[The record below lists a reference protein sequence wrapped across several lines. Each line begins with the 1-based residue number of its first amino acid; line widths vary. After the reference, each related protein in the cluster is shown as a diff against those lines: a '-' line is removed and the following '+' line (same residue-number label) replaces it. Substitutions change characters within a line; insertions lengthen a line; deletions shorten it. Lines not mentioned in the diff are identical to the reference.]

1 MGLGKIIKNGKY
13 KIYTDR
19 QAESIIQEKKKREEM
34 ATLQQNQIAEA
45 NRARTNFAG
54 NDIQMELEKQKLLG
68 FGQTGRKKLLGI

>member
-1 MGLGKIIKNGKY
+1 MGFGKMINQQVKIIQQEK
-13 KIYTDR
+13 
-19 QAESIIQEKKKREEM
+19 EKKKREM

>member
-34 ATLQQNQIAEA
+34 ATLQKNQIAEA
-45 NRARTNFAG
+45 NRTQTNFAG

-68 FGQTGRKKLLGI
+68 FGQTGRRKLLGI